1 MPAEGSQQSNKLPS
15 SGQEEGISVRA
26 VIIANGE
33 LNNRPQL
40 EAGDM
45 LIAADGGARHCLR
58 LGLNP
63 HLVIGDFDSLE
74 PNELAALEQA
84 GAEIVQHPR
93 RKDATDLELALLVA
107 RERGATQAVVL
118 GALGARWDQTVANLL
133 LPLSG
138 GLDGLPVRLL
148 DGEQELLTLRASHS
162 LRPTEIEICGQPGD
176 TVSLIPLGGDA
187 RGVRTQGLEYPLHA
201 ETLFFGATRGVSNVL
216 LDKAATISLQTGILL
231 IVIIHAPLEG
241 GNL

>member
-15 SGQEEGISVRA
+15 SGKEEGVFLRA

-40 EAGDM
+40 EAGDL

-58 LGLNP
+58 LGLKP
-63 HLVIGDFDSLE
+63 HLVIGDFDSLD
-74 PNELAALEQA
+74 PHELAALELA
-84 GAEIVQHPR
+84 GAEIVRYPP
-93 RKDATDLELALLVA
+93 RKDATDLELALLLA
-107 RERGATQAVVL
+107 RERGATQAIVL

-148 DGEQELLTLRASHS
+148 DGEQELLLLRAGAP
-162 LRPTEIEICGQPGD
+162 LQPAEIVVHGQPGD
-176 TVSLIPLGGDA
+176 TVSLIPLSGNA
-187 RGVRTQGLEYPLHA
+187 QGVRTQGLEYPLHA
-201 ETLFFGATRGVSNVL
+201 ETLLFGATRGVSNVL
-216 LDKAATISLQTGILL
+216 LNKTATISLQTGILL
-231 IVIIHAPLEG
+231 VVLIHAPLKG
-241 GNL
+241 GNP